1 MRNPKITARRV
12 LLLGFG
18 VTLLASTSIPPAY
31 SISIGGSKK
40 SSAFDLP
47 LADSIDGDTAG
58 DAAQTQAPAANNP
71 DLAPL
76 SLTDTKVNGTNA
88 TTGATILDK
97 DGTLNAAVTQNALA
111 PKGPLEGENKE
122 LLAPTSVKGSKLSK
136 LGSGNLSETAK
147 SINVAPLALIES
159 SNEVERKFDETQE
172 AEREQLTALWEA
184 TLTRSPDIN
193 FVLQKLMPNSDP
205 SKTTTVLMRLLSTA
219 AMGGL
224 GAAGMIMPGSG
235 GYMIQSGGYSVMQQ
249 LLNITDSKAAKN
261 AKVTQTEQIQ
271 LYNMIRAQADKLSS
285 SYRTYKAQH
294 KSLYRA
300 NADLEDLKALAPEAK
315 KDGAKEFE
323 IQYTLKKQHRDIEFL
338 GSELNKTRQDLL
350 DLAGNDAVAKLD
362 GSIDDEFKRIHPE
375 LAPAVVAG
383 EQEAPAVAPIAEP
396 QSNASANTQVAAK
409 EGDKESK
416 NHFKL
421 PQM

>member
-40 SSAFDLP
+40 SSSFDLP

-76 SLTDTKVNGTNA
+76 SLTDTKTNATNA
-88 TTGATILDK
+88 TTGATIPDK

-235 GYMIQSGGYSVMQQ
+235 GYMIQSGGMSVMQQ

-300 NADLEDLKALAPEAK
+300 NADLEDLKALAPAAL

-323 IQYTLKKQHRDIEFL
+323 IQYTLKKQHRDIEYL

-362 GSIDDEFKRIHPE
+362 GSIDDEFRRIHPE

-383 EQEAPAVAPIAEP
+383 EQEAPAVQPTAEP
-396 QSNASANTQVAAK
+396 QSSAPANPQVAAK

>member
-1 MRNPKITARRV
+1 MNSKITARRV

-18 VTLLASTSIPPAY
+18 VTLLASTSVPPAY
-31 SISIGGSKK
+31 SISINGSKK
-40 SSAFDLP
+40 SSSFDLP
-47 LADSIDGDTAG
+47 CADTLESDTTS
-58 DAAQTQAPAANNP
+58 DAAQTPAQTPTNNP
-71 DLAPL
+71 ELAPL
-76 SLTDTKVNGTNA
+76 TLTDTKVNGTNA
-88 TTGATILDK
+88 TTGATTPDK
-97 DGTLNAAVTQNALA
+97 DGTLNAAVTKNELA
-111 PKGPLEGENKE
+111 PKGPLEGDNNA

-147 SINVAPLALIES
+147 AINVAPLALIES

-172 AEREQLTALWEA
+172 MEREQITALWEA

-235 GYMIQSGGYSVMQQ
+235 GYMIQSGGYSIMQQ

-271 LYNMIRAQADKLSS
+271 LYNMIRSTADKLSS

-323 IQYTLKKQHRDIEFL
+323 IQYTLKKQQRDIEFIA
-338 GSELNKTRQDLL
+338 SELNKSRQDLL
-350 DLAGNDAVAKLD
+350 DMAGNDAVAKLD
-362 GSIDDEFKRIHPE
+362 TSIDDEFKRLHPE
-375 LAPAVVAG
+375 LIPASVVAG
-383 EQEAPAVAPIAEP
+383 DQGAQP
-396 QSNASANTQVAAK
+396 QQPQPNPQVA
-409 EGDKESK
+409 DKPSRENDDSK

-421 PQM
+421 PL